1 MKIITILLT
10 GLLLFMN
17 AEVTF
22 SEETDE
28 TTAQEDAGTTTPY
41 LSGGIGSDERDA
53 MAAEAKK
60 YNLKIVFATKG
71 KSYLADIAVKIKD
84 ESGKTIIDATS
95 DGPWF
100 FTNISQGKYTVIATM
115 KQEALSQKLEIKQS
129 GQSVLY
135 FFWAE

>member
-17 AEVTF
+17 AKVSF

-28 TTAQEDAGTTTPY
+28 TTAQEDVGTTTPY

-53 MAAEAKK
+53 MSANAKN

-71 KSYLADIAVKIKD
+71 KAYLADIAVQIKD
-84 ESGKTIIDATS
+84 ARGKAVLDAVS
-95 DGPWF
+95 EGPWF
-100 FTNISQGKYTVIATM
+100 FTNLSQGKYTVFATM
-115 KQEALSQKLEIKQS
+115 KEEALSQKVQIKQN
-129 GQSVLY
+129 GQFVLY